1 MSRYQN
7 KSTQDKISIERVMSY
22 IPPEDIQK
30 LLMMGNMWNYRSETV
45 KSLSSSQCDNNQ
57 GHIPHL
63 L

>member
-45 KSLSSSQCDNNQ
+45 KSSSSSQCDNNQ

-63 L
+63 R